1 MGSFLDRE
9 TDLNNNEETGG
20 KEEHEEHE
28 EVDRVDNVDRED
40 EGDEPVT
47 DSSVDEEDSEN
58 PLIISADTFDKFA
71 STIAFF
77 LGLLINWGSLN
88 LLGFMIGMNYKY
100 FTISSSY
107 VKIREE
113 LQSIIPTFMFGV
125 LLVHLSVIYFCLSV
139 FIGYIVRSK
148 NLSVLNRQ
156 FFENNNIVVNVR
168 NYKSIFHQVL
178 GLVDVDLKKES

>member
-1 MGSFLDRE
+1 MGGFLDRD
-9 TDLNNNEETGG
+9 TDLHNNEKTNEDNTVEQEETADGVN
-20 KEEHEEHE
+20 KSEEEPGSDGSVEPSS
-28 EVDRVDNVDRED
+28 ED
-40 EGDEPVT
+40 EVER
-47 DSSVDEEDSEN
+47 EN
-58 PLIISADTFDKFA
+58 PLIISEDTFDKFA

-77 LGLLINWGSLN
+77 LGMLINWGSLN

-100 FTISSSY
+100 FTVSSSY

-148 NLSVLNRQ
+148 NLSVLNRE
-156 FFENNNIVVNVR
+156 FFENNNVVVNVR
-168 NYKSIFHQVL
+168 NYRSIFYQVL
-178 GLVDVDLKKES
+178 GLVDIDLKKES